1 MKRGYAAIK
10 KVTTRFRATADHLQ
24 FVSGKPHGVQLREV
38 TRHRL
43 SLAINKSLA
52 GIALNRN
59 SQLPIDRVAAM
70 HNSRQDGGGLSKSY
84 GFMKMMSAKRFC
96 VREELNGLQP
106 IGFSLSVVTVENV
119 YAGREINRT
128 LEIAKAFDFD

>member
-1 MKRGYAAIK
+1 
-10 KVTTRFRATADHLQ
+10 
-24 FVSGKPHGVQLREV
+24 
-38 TRHRL
+38 
-43 SLAINKSLA
+43 
-52 GIALNRN
+52 
-59 SQLPIDRVAAM
+59 
-70 HNSRQDGGGLSKSY
+70 
-84 GFMKMMSAKRFC
+84 MMSAKRFC